1 MHKIVTGNQ
10 VLGLIE
16 KHTKGVQKVWMVS
29 PFISEQALDQILK
42 ALSTKSKIV
51 LTFITK
57 WNPID
62 CKSSK

>member
-57 WNPID
+57 
-62 CKSSK
+62 